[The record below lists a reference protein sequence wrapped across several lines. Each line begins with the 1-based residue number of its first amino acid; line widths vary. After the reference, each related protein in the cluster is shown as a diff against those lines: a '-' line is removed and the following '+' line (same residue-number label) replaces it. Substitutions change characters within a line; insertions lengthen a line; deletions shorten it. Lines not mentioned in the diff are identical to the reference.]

1 MRPAGMVDLI
11 STGASGYTGALVVH
25 GATSAAGAAT
35 LAGATGCTVPAAGAF
50 TRFPVPDHAADQQ
63 SDDRHQGRDQRD
75 IDKVGR
81 KPVQHKITSFTG
93 GAARQEQR
101 ESAPAAPPS
110 WDGETNDHFT
120 VSFWDSL

>member
-1 MRPAGMVDLI
+1 MVDLI
-11 STGASGYTGALVVH
+11 STGASGYTGALAVH

-50 TRFPVPDHAADQQ
+50 TRFPISDHAADQQ
-63 SDDRHQGRDQRD
+63 SNDQHQGRDQRD
-75 IDKVGR
+75 IDKVSR
-81 KPVQHKITSFTG
+81 KPVQHRITSFTG